1 MAKRSHPR
9 RGSMAFSPRKRS
21 NRQFGRVKS
30 WNQDDSGDIR
40 VQGFVGWKAGMTHVL
55 LRDTNPNSNSA
66 GQEIRKPATV
76 IEIPPLKILGVRG
89 YGEGSYGLQTLGE
102 VWWDCDQIKEN
113 FPELFRRVPK
123 RNEHDIDAHKSQLM
137 EADICEVRL
146 IVATNPN
153 SLSSIPSKTP
163 EIMEMGLC
171 GGKISTQLEWSF
183 EKLGSELEMDSVF
196 EVGSQVDVIGITKGY
211 GWQGVIRRFGG
222 KLQSHKNSKKI
233 RQHGNMGDFGTGYVR
248 KTIRQGGQTGYHQ
261 RTEFNK
267 RVLKISNPEEDEI
280 TPSGGFLH
288 YGEVKNS
295 YVLIEGSVPGPAKRL
310 VRFRDAVRPK
320 KKSYPVEITYVST
333 ASKQGA

>member
-163 EIMEMGLC
+163 EIMEMGLS
-171 GGKISTQLEWSF
+171 GGDLSSQLEWSF
-183 EKLGSELEMDSVF
+183 EQLGSELEMNSVF
-196 EVGSQVDVIGITKGY
+196 ETGSQVDVIGINEIPKSGTNQEVLDHHGLSSKIISEK
-211 GWQGVIRRFGG
+211 VIR
-222 KLQSHKNSKKI
+222 L
-233 RQHGNMGDFGTGYVR
+233 T
-248 KTIRQGGQTGYHQ
+248 
-261 RTEFNK
+261 
-267 RVLKISNPEEDEI
+267 
-280 TPSGGFLH
+280 
-288 YGEVKNS
+288 
-295 YVLIEGSVPGPAKRL
+295 
-310 VRFRDAVRPK
+310 
-320 KKSYPVEITYVST
+320 KS
-333 ASKQGA
+333 